1 MKIIANLIKI
11 GNVLEHKGKKF
22 HVLNTNT
29 IKPGKGGA
37 YIQVEMRD
45 IKSGAKVNERF
56 RTSENIEKLS
66 VNEILVTF
74 LFIDDNFITVMNNEN
89 FKSASNLKDP
99 VTSFFGNLNNLNWK
113 QVYKGFKEY
122 IASIDDVDELKLI
135 KMDPGVSVPMHSH
148 AGKEYILVLDGSF
161 CDEYGEYFKGD
172 IQINDQKIKHT
183 PIASKDTGCVCLSI
197 TEKDV
202 IFFGRY
208 GSFLN
213 LFTFIKSF
221 FKQK

>member
-1 MKIIANLIKI
+1 MNGTVVKNQLIFDFASGILGPAKSLFASTYLQLNSNASKISSTFENMLGENLMD
-11 GNVLEHKGKKF
+11 N
-22 HVLNTNT
+22 
-29 IKPGKGGA
+29 
-37 YIQVEMRD
+37 
-45 IKSGAKVNERF
+45 
-56 RTSENIEKLS
+56 ENIHPKNLTYTDCINGKDS
-66 VNEILVTF
+66 
-74 LFIDDNFITVMNNEN
+74 
-89 FKSASNLKDP
+89 KSAPNLKDP

-122 IASIDDVDELKLI
+122 I
-135 KMDPGVSVPMHSH
+135 
-148 AGKEYILVLDGSF
+148 LVLEGSF
-161 CDEYGEYFKGD
+161 CDEYGEYSKGD

-183 PIASKDTGCVCLSI
+183 PTASKDTGCVCLSI

-202 IFFGRY
+202 IFFGKY